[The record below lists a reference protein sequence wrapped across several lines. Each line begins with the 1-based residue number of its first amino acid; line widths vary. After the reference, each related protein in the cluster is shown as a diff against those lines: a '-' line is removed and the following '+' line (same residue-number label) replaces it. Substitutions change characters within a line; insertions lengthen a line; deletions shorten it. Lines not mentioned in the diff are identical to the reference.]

1 MYLWLTVSNV
11 FIDSGEKQNT
21 EMSVC
26 VCVYLSCIFVQL
38 FVGCQ
43 LCSFASSSGVTK
55 TDCSGA
61 NSQTD
66 WIMTEMKH
74 LEMKVAS

>member
-26 VCVYLSCIFVQL
+26 VCVFIFHVFLYSC
-38 FVGCQ
+38 
-43 LCSFASSSGVTK
+43 
-55 TDCSGA
+55 
-61 NSQTD
+61 
-66 WIMTEMKH
+66 M
-74 LEMKVAS
+74 